1 MLSSVTSDNLK
12 FSIVRDIST
21 LSLSLCHF
29 IIHLWLVRLFLLTHV
44 LRPLHFKH
52 RIKGLLRPSTN
63 ANLCF
68 LKFELTNCSCEIFCQ
83 SCKIGAIRSVEVA
96 KWPQRN
102 PLRLLFQWRGWK
114 STLSPSFITF
124 SEREPFLRGFLW
136 WNSCNYWSQ
145 RCIGVSKTCGR
156 SFVSFWRNLAISEE
170 ISWAFSFK
178 FASSSPSVFKS
189 RHSVILCWFHLWQWF

>member
-1 MLSSVTSDNLK
+1 MYILLNVNMN
-12 FSIVRDIST
+12 IS
-21 LSLSLCHF
+21 
-29 IIHLWLVRLFLLTHV
+29 HV
-44 LRPLHFKH
+44 LEPLYIISWIEAKYQ
-52 RIKGLLRPSTN
+52 PSTHQE
-63 ANLCF
+63 LCS
-68 LKFELTNCSCEIFCQ
+68 LNCDLTKWVQEKNCQNCIKS
-83 SCKIGAIRSVEVA
+83 ATRSVEVSN
-96 KWPQRN
+96 WPQRN

-189 RHSVILCWFHLWQWF
+189 RH

>member
-1 MLSSVTSDNLK
+1 M
-12 FSIVRDIST
+12 
-21 LSLSLCHF
+21 
-29 IIHLWLVRLFLLTHV
+29 
-44 LRPLHFKH
+44 
-52 RIKGLLRPSTN
+52 
-63 ANLCF
+63 
-68 LKFELTNCSCEIFCQ
+68 
-83 SCKIGAIRSVEVA
+83 A

-114 STLSPSFITF
+114 STLSASFITF

-178 FASSSPSVFKS
+178 FASSSPSVFS
-189 RHSVILCWFHLWQWF
+189 GASLTQCTVHSCHHDLPKGMLHCLFDCCMSCFVTVWLHEDWQSCCQTCSVPNGVIDTVIFGADHWFTFLQVILPNSSS